1 MLPFDLVKKRLQVN
15 INNNNNKVSMY
26 TQISCLLVVVVLV
39 CVYLST
45 ALCRSKGLKLLGASL
60 DV

>member
-15 INNNNNKVSMY
+15 NNNNSKISTYM
-26 TQISCLLVVVVLV
+26 QISCLLVVIVLL
-39 CVYLST
+39 CVSLHVS
-45 ALCRSKGLKLLGASL
+45 LNRSKGLKLLGASL